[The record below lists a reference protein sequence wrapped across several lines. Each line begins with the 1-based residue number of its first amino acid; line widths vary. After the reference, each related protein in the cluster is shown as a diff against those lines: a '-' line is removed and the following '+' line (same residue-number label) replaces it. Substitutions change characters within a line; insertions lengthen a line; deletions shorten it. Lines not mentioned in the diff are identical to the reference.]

1 MRLARAIDLWIGEL
15 ARAGRTPST
24 RTSYERYLFKF
35 VAQLEQARPDVDAR
49 WVTTNDCRHFLD
61 GWNGRSASTVCSIH
75 SALSG
80 LFGWLY
86 QEDEVEVNPMTRI
99 PRPRRSRPEDLDVV
113 VVTPAD
119 VERMLA
125 ATEDWQEFLCL
136 SVLAYLGPRRDSVSR
151 LRWRDVDLAE
161 GTIRFREKGNK
172 ISVKPMPDELRAIL
186 RAAVESAE
194 VGCRPDDHVIPN
206 RRPASVRRAER
217 SNKIIWETVQRAGER
232 VGVRATVHS
241 LRRAFAVAF
250 LTSHPGA
257 IEALQ
262 ALMNHSRIDT
272 TQVYLRA
279 LNRSKAMEAVRDLSW
294 GLGLQPSPEEAHTG
308 FEPVLPP

>member
-1 MRLARAIDLWIGEL
+1 MGEL
-15 ARAGRTPST
+15 ARGGRAPGT
-24 RTSYERYLFKF
+24 RASYERYLFKF
-35 VAQLEQARPDVDAR
+35 VDQLERTRVDVDAR
-49 WVTTNDCRHFLD
+49 EVTVNDCRHFLD

-75 SALSG
+75 SALTG
-80 LFGWLY
+80 LFNWLY
-86 QEDEVEVNPMTRI
+86 MEGEIEANPMLRI
-99 PRPRRSRPEDLDVV
+99 PRPRRPRPEDVDVV
-113 VVTPAD
+113 IVTSAD
-119 VERMLA
+119 VEKMLA

-136 SVLAYLGPRRDSVSR
+136 SILAYVGVRRDSASR
-151 LRWRDVDLAE
+151 LRWRDVDLGE
-161 GTIRFREKGNK
+161 GTLRLKEKGGK
-172 ISVKPMPDELRAIL
+172 VDVRPMPNELLAIL
-186 RAAVESAE
+186 RTACESDAISCQ
-194 VGCRPDDHVIPN
+194 GDDYVIPN

-217 SNKIIWETVQRAGER
+217 SNKIIWETVLRVASR

-257 IEALQ
+257 IESLQ

-294 GLGLQPSPEEAHTG
+294 GPGLQPFTGKAHTG
-308 FEPVLPP
+308 FEPVPPP